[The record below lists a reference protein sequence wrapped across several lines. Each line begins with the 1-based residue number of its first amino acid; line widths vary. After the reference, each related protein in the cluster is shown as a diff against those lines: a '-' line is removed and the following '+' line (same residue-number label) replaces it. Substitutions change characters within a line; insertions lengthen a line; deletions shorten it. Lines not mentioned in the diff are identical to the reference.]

1 MKNDKDSSRQNRDPS
16 RQKQDSTRQNNK
28 DTSWQ
33 KVGQWYDSIVGDQG
47 SYYHQQIILPHVM
60 KLLDMQSGAS
70 LLDLGCGQGV
80 LAGRIPK
87 DVGYL
92 GLDAAKSLLAKAKAR
107 HKGRSFQFADLTKPL
122 VLPSHRLFTHACCI
136 LALQNM
142 AEPDK
147 VLANIKPYLAP
158 NAKLVL
164 VLNHPCFRIPR
175 QSSWGFDE
183 AAKLQYRRVNSYM
196 SPQKIPI
203 FTNPGQETSETTY
216 SFHHP
221 LSAIFGFLKNSGF
234 LVQGVEEWCSDKVS
248 EGKAARWENR
258 ARKEFPLFMGITCV
272 VS

>member
-1 MKNDKDSSRQNRDPS
+1 MKNDKDSSRHKQDAS
-16 RQKQDSTRQNNK
+16 RQKQ

-47 SYYHQQIILPHVM
+47 SYYHQQIILPNVM
-60 KLLDMQSGAS
+60 KLLDIQSGAS

-92 GLDAAKSLLAKAKAR
+92 GLDAAKSLLAKAKVR
-107 HKGRSFQFADLTKPL
+107 HKGKSFLYADLTKPL
-122 VLPSHRLFTHACCI
+122 VLPAHRLFTHACSI

-142 AEPDK
+142 AEPGK

-183 AAKLQYRRVNSYM
+183 AAKLQYRRVNCYM
-196 SPQKIPI
+196 SPQQIPI
-203 FTNPGQETSETTY
+203 FTNPGQKASESTL
-216 SFHHP
+216 SFHYP
-221 LSAIFGFLKNSGF
+221 LSSIFGFLKESGY
-234 LVQGVEEWCSDKVS
+234 LVQGLEEWCSDKMS

-258 ARKEFPLFMGITCV
+258 ARKEFPLFMAISCI

>member
-1 MKNDKDSSRQNRDPS
+1 MLLMKNE
-16 RQKQDSTRQNNK
+16 K

-33 KVGQWYDSIVGDQG
+33 KSAQWYDGVVGDLG
-47 SYYHQQIILPHVM
+47 SYYHQHIILPGVVR
-60 KLLDMQSGAS
+60 LLELQNNSS

-92 GLDAAKSLLAKAKAR
+92 GLDAARALLAKAKDR
-107 HKGRSFQFADLTKPL
+107 HKARSFMYADITKPL
-122 VLPSHRLFTHACCI
+122 PMPATKLFTHATCI

-142 AEPDK
+142 AEPEK
-147 VLANIKPYLAP
+147 VFLNIKPHLAP
-158 NAKLVL
+158 DAKLVL

-183 AAKLQYRRVNSYM
+183 ASKLQYRRINCYM
-196 SPQKIPI
+196 SKLDIPI
-203 FTNPGQETSETTY
+203 FTNPGQTASETTL

-221 LSAIFGFLKNSGF
+221 LSAYFTFLQNAGFM
-234 LVQGVEEWCSDKVS
+234 VQGLEEWCSDKMS

-258 ARKEFPLFMGITCV
+258 ARKEFPLFMAIKAVYKG
-272 VS
+272 